1 MTAERSDNHA
11 KPLGTL
17 QIDVDDL
24 WVYYESI
31 GFPMPADA
39 PALAFTQGI
48 PRLLDLFDRFG
59 ARATFFVCGR
69 DLPAQGTVVRE
80 IVERGHEV
88 ANHSAQHR
96 NGYARLSKAA
106 LLADVRDAHE
116 RIADAT
122 GQPPVGFNAP
132 GFSYNVH
139 LPQVLAQLGYIY
151 DSSRLPTFY
160 APAIRAMQTVL
171 SGGHVD
177 PTHYGRFSYGFSP
190 LRPYALDCGLQEAPV
205 TTVPVLRLPMHSTFV
220 LTAGRWLFDLGLG
233 LCRGRSVGMNYLLH
247 AADVVDPPPDTA
259 LRSYRFLTQTWDQ
272 KRPLYEHMLQQL
284 SETYVIVPTH
294 QFVNFAVRGK

>member
-1 MTAERSDNHA
+1 MTAARTNGHA
-11 KPLGTL
+11 KPIGTL

-31 GFPMPADA
+31 GLQMPAGA

-69 DLPAQGTVVRE
+69 DLPAQTSVVRE

-88 ANHSAQHR
+88 ANHSAQHS
-96 NGYARLSKAA
+96 NGYARLSKDA
-106 LLADVRDAHE
+106 LLSDVRDAHE
-116 RIADAT
+116 RIADAV
-122 GQPPVGFNAP
+122 GRPPVGFKAP
-132 GFSYNVH
+132 GFSYNPH
-139 LPQVLAQLGYIY
+139 LPEVLADLSYTY

-177 PTHYGRFSYGFSP
+177 PTHYGRFSYGFSS
-190 LRPYALDCGLQEAPV
+190 LQPYSLDCGLMEAPV

-220 LTAGRWLFDLGLG
+220 LTAGQWLFDLGLG
-233 LCRGRSVGMNYLLH
+233 LSHARGIAVNYLLH
-247 AADVVDPPPDTA
+247 AADVVDPPPDAA

-272 KRPLYEHMLQQL
+272 KRPLYEHMLRQL

-294 QFVNFAVRGK
+294 EFVNFAFRGK

>member
-1 MTAERSDNHA
+1 MSDGRMRGTRRVA
-11 KPLGTL
+11 TL

-31 GFPMPADA
+31 GRTMPAEAA
-39 PALAFTQGI
+39 PVAFTQGI

-69 DLPAQGTVVRE
+69 DLPAQKAAVRQ

-96 NGYARLSKAA
+96 NGYARLSRAA
-106 LLADVRDAHE
+106 LAADVTEAHE

-122 GQPPVGFNAP
+122 GCAPVGFKAP
-132 GFSYNVH
+132 GFSYNPH
-139 LPQVLAQLGYIY
+139 LPDVLAELGYRY

-177 PTHYGRFSYGFSP
+177 GTHYGRFSYGFSS
-190 LRPYALDCGLQEAPV
+190 LRPYALGCGVTEAPV
-205 TTVPVLRLPMHSTFV
+205 TTAPILRIPMHSTFV

-233 LCRGRSVGMNYLLH
+233 LSRARRVPVNYLLH
-247 AADVVDPPPDTA
+247 AADVVDRADDAA
-259 LRSYRFLTQTWDQ
+259 LRSYRFLNQGWAE
-272 KRPLYEHMLQQL
+272 KRPLYEYMLRQL
-284 SETYVIVPTH
+284 TEAYVVLPTH
-294 QFVNFAVRGK
+294 EFLHFEIPGK